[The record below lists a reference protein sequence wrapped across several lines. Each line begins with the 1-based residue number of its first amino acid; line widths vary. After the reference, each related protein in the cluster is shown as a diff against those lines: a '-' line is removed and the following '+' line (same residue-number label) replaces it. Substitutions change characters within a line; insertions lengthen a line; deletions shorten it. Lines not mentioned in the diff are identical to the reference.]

1 MDNIEENKIT
11 FCNFRGLIPATF
23 KNRGDDFIVCNIE
36 VFPPT
41 YESYL
46 KEINGVLKAGRWKV
60 THEIEDCILRI
71 DTSDSQILEKIER
84 LKSNQQIHI
93 FIEIPKGTNYMDL
106 KHWGILGLYD
116 DIDMI
121 ERSNKYALFSAQVPK
136 RENNSKKKRTYKKDL
151 EIAKLQKQILE
162 LKQQLK
168 QYQEKDNK

>member
-71 DTSDSQILEKIER
+71 DTSDSKILEKIER